1 MVENSLL
8 DAYKKYQ
15 LLKSRLYE
23 NQIHDKLKTRLAFF
37 EQEGLEDEY
46 SNALVT
52 VYEYEMLEREL
63 ENIFAKPNKSIF
75 APNGQYSWFEYFK
88 KADQLLYGEQ
98 VPEWTSIEYYGTN
111 DKLME
116 NVAKE
121 LNKKFPEEQWKL
133 GEIPLF
139 HWQILNYPGYEPTDG
154 EIESW
159 KNNPNIFYDSSYYF
173 ENSAKTTKCLYQDKI
188 GQQLISSK
196 TSLDKLAEA
205 CDDAR
210 KNRQVY
216 VINREDDECSGGY
229 DLGIEIEFWEG
240 AEESFYGT
248 KLTPQEKVIN
258 DTVVREID
266 SKLAGSKDMEIIH
279 ERLGILHDAINEF
292 LKRNKFAD
300 SQTKNS
306 NETPSN
312 STPSLQ

>member
-15 LLKSRLYE
+15 ILKTKFYE
-23 NQIHDKLKTRLAFF
+23 NQIHDKLKKRLDFY

-46 SNALVT
+46 SNTLIT
-52 VYEYEMLEREL
+52 IYEYEMLEREL

-75 APNGQYSWFEYFK
+75 VPNGQYSWFEYFK

-116 NVAKE
+116 TVAKE

-139 HWQILNYPGYEPTDG
+139 HWQILNYPGYEPTED

-159 KNNPNIFYDSSYYF
+159 KNNPNIFYDSGYYF
-173 ENSAKTTKCLYQDKI
+173 ENSAKATKCLYQNNV
-188 GQQLISSK
+188 GEHLITSK
-196 TSLDKLAEA
+196 FDLDKLADA
-205 CDDAR
+205 CENAR
-210 KNRQVY
+210 KNRQIY

-229 DLGIEIEFWEG
+229 DLGIEIDFREG

-266 SKLAGSKDMEIIH
+266 SRLADSKDMEIIH
-279 ERLGILHDAINEF
+279 DRLGILYDAINEF
-292 LKRNKFAD
+292 LKKNNFGD
-300 SQTKNS
+300 SKSKNP
-306 NETPSN
+306 NESPSN
-312 STPSLQ
+312 PSPSLQ